1 MIPYVWVIYGIIIG
15 TFSRIKNKTA
25 IAKPLTIKS
34 LHIEGEKKTLYFL
47 NEKKQNFF

>member
-1 MIPYVWVIYGIIIG
+1 MECSVPTSNYNE
-15 TFSRIKNKTA
+15 NKTA

-47 NEKKQNFF
+47 NEKKQNYF